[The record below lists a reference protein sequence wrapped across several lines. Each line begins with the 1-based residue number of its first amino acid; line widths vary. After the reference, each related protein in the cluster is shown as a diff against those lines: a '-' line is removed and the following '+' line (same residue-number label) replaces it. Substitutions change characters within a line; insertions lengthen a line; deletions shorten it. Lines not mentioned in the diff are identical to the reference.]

1 MNTGTGREFA
11 LISALFVL
19 FLLFV
24 VRVYA
29 GHWAVA
35 LQIIP
40 PSAVG
45 SAAPAPAPRLV
56 TLPAPQPA
64 GAPAPAA
71 VPAPAPAARPTLA
84 PTDEPPP
91 RNATDERGVKYDEHG
106 VAVWGLIADP
116 SGVHNV
122 PPGRLVRI
130 GGPAGKLYEVL
141 LGGKLKP
148 VPE

>member
-40 PSAVG
+40 PSEISTAR
-45 SAAPAPAPRLV
+45 PAPAARPV
-56 TLPAPQPA
+56 TPPAPQPA
-64 GAPAPAA
+64 SA
-71 VPAPAPAARPTLA
+71 PAPAPAARPTLA

-91 RNATDERGVKYDEHG
+91 RNATDEHGVFYDEHG
-106 VAVWGLIADP
+106 VAITGIIADP

-130 GGPAGKLYEVL
+130 GGPEGNLYEVL
-141 LGGKLKP
+141 PGGKIKR

>member
-40 PSAVG
+40 PSEVS
-45 SAAPAPAPRLV
+45 SAPPAPAPRPV
-56 TLPAPQPA
+56 TPPPAS
-64 GAPAPAA
+64 APA
-71 VPAPAPAARPTLA
+71 PAPAPAARPTLA

-91 RNATDERGVKYDEHG
+91 RNATDEHGVFYDEHG
-106 VAVWGLIADP
+106 VAITGIIADP

-130 GGPAGKLYEVL
+130 GGPEGNLYEVL
-141 LGGKLKP
+141 LGGKLKR

>member
-35 LQIIP
+35 LQIVP
-40 PSAVG
+40 PSEVS
-45 SAAPAPAPRLV
+45 SAPPAPAPRPVTPPAPQPASAPAPAP
-56 TLPAPQPA
+56 AQ
-64 GAPAPAA
+64 
-71 VPAPAPAARPTLA
+71 APAPAARPTLA

-106 VAVWGLIADP
+106 IAVWGLIADP

-130 GGPAGKLYEVL
+130 GGPEGELYEVL

>member
-40 PSAVG
+40 PSEISTAR
-45 SAAPAPAPRLV
+45 PAPAARPV
-56 TLPAPQPA
+56 TPPAPQPA
-64 GAPAPAA
+64 GA
-71 VPAPAPAARPTLA
+71 PAPAPAARPTLA

-91 RNATDERGVKYDEHG
+91 RNATDEHGVHYDEHG
-106 VAVWGLIADP
+106 VAVWGVSAGP
-116 SGVHNV
+116 SGVDNV

-130 GGPAGKLYEVL
+130 GGPEGNLYEVL
-141 LGGKLKP
+141 PGGKLKR